1 MTGNCSL
8 FCPQCSFGTHNLE
21 NFAEHF
27 GSCLPLPSQS
37 KNLRSLSVT
46 CSLHHCSVCGW
57 ITSAKNMLLEHLH
70 ESHPGVSET
79 AGVITEEF
87 TVPRFDDPAAATAP
101 LTEEYQPAYSAA
113 ANSTMAV
120 LSAVTSKLGEL
131 SGLFSGRD
139 LPMLGHGNLP
149 VPVSASPP
157 LRGNNCVGDVQKNS
171 SFSNAYDTDGPH
183 PRQDTHTTDYHQS
196 DPDTSNLFH
205 QQHPQS
211 SPAADGTNKWPATQ
225 EYVQLYFN
233 EAAFVAAYT
242 RNEKLGLTN
251 RAVQSAELTDLLEKL
266 RRFAG
271 YRVPIL
277 GRANQRRVAGCPVC
291 LKAFNH
297 GFTDLKKHLMIAH
310 LNVRRTITRFA
321 LDFTHYSRSSTDEL
335 AASDVKASHPT
346 PELKQQ
352 PLHRLTVRPPS
363 RQFRRRSFIH
373 SLNSTTVKKR
383 TVVPKLSTPLKP
395 GTPTSTEPRTPDE
408 LFPLVTSPTSAYIGG
423 APVHRVI
430 PGTGVSDQY
439 EDMKTLEEVASEAP
453 AGRGGIIHLDDAG
466 KPLSAALAAAS
477 QPHTVNATKP
487 SDADEVFL
495 PRLGRQ
501 HVQLAYSYPVFKR
514 LLEAYQVPMAERIQ
528 LVNRM
533 NHYARMHV
541 IMDVLVPSGAQKR
554 FSCPTCMY
562 TSVHSLADIRKHI
575 MGSHC
580 GISTKRFRLCLRASR
595 HDTTTYRLHS
605 DDRMIRFV
613 QDHRRRQMQS
623 SANNHHVESDEDV
636 CVEKSSVHG
645 NQEQNRNLGGGDLP
659 VASRVPHFRSNIPTT
674 SQEELETMTIEADP
688 YDEYEDEPPDEVH
701 RIHQECDNRFL
712 TATPVDSIIEQELSA
727 KPEAPADAATML
739 ANTILKSYPEETSR
753 RNEEIHRRVTLPY
766 STDVLRTLLEREG
779 LLEHLQDLL
788 EKMEIYANHHLT
800 VISRGNRIIAYIC
813 ICGRRFSVIREDED
827 SVIRP
832 ASLADCRRHIL
843 GVHARIP
850 QDLLTLCCQASRIS
864 KESGYKLYSD
874 SSLLALAEQHKFRS
888 ARMQTYNKAGSPFRA
903 ANSADTSGANTDEYD
918 MSSEKP
924 PPSPDTSGRLGSNNV
939 SYTTVSRL
947 PSVGNRPP
955 NWKQDPETD
964 ASGLDGPACTD
975 LHNGSPPTQKAE
987 PIAAATHKMENVN
1000 SQALAARHSG
1010 LDLEAPHRILTVD
1023 EAVSWGRN
1031 LSLPTTWTLERIV
1044 RLQYNESVFDEQLR
1058 RLLPNNEL
1066 FVESLHERMRVYSRH
1081 AVYIARLH
1089 TTASPPQRIYV
1100 CCACLSTSQHGF
1112 GDVRKHILGVH
1123 AHIPERFKT
1132 IAMNSSRL
1140 NREDYSLQTEN
1151 SAPISSRS
1159 SSSSHSRIRRTTLRK
1174 TGLNNLTSQHSSRKR
1189 SLTAVGSPVLR
1200 SHVTSPPRK
1209 KACSGDVPV
1218 GESFF
1223 SNGNE
1228 SIRSPSD
1235 LHEDATSHT
1244 HLNGT
1249 LSPSGSK
1256 APFREDPS
1264 RPPIIL
1270 MLPRP
1275 KAFHPSRSPE
1285 QSDFSISGSD
1295 MERTLGDDLISAE
1308 ASRSRRSMILKSKRP
1323 CPTTT

>member
-1 MTGNCSL
+1 CPSDCPRPQTQNTSESSPRTTGNCSL

-21 NFAEHF
+21 NFAEHL
-27 GSCLPLPSQS
+27 GSCLPLPSQT

-101 LTEEYQPAYSAA
+101 LAEEYQPAYSAA

-139 LPMLGHGNLP
+139 LPMLGHGDLP
-149 VPVSASPP
+149 GPVSASPP
-157 LRGNNCVGDVQKNS
+157 LRGNNCVGDVQKKS
-171 SFSNAYDTDGPH
+171 SSSNAYDTDGSRL
-183 PRQDTHTTDYHQS
+183 RQDTHTTDYHQS

-251 RAVQSAELTDLLEKL
+251 RAAQSAELTDLLEKL

-335 AASDVKASHPT
+335 ATSDVSASHPT

-373 SLNSTTVKKR
+373 SLNCTTVKKR
-383 TVVPKLSTPLKP
+383 TVVPKLSTPLKSE
-395 GTPTSTEPRTPDE
+395 TPNSTEPRTPDE
-408 LFPLVTSPTSAYIGG
+408 LFPLVTSPTSAYIGS

-514 LLEAYQVPMAERIQ
+514 LLEAYQVPMTERIQ

-623 SANNHHVESDEDV
+623 SATNHHVESDEDA
-636 CVEKSSVHG
+636 CVEKSSVHR
-645 NQEQNRNLGGGDLP
+645 NEEQSRNVGGGDLP
-659 VASRVPHFRSNIPTT
+659 VASKVPHFRSNIPTT

-688 YDEYEDEPPDEVH
+688 DDEYEDEPPDEVH

-712 TATPVDSIIEQELSA
+712 TATPVNSIIEQELSA
-727 KPEAPADAATML
+727 KPEAPTDAATVL

-813 ICGRRFSVIREDED
+813 ICGRRFS
-827 SVIRP
+827 
-832 ASLADCRRHIL
+832 
-843 GVHARIP
+843 
-850 QDLLTLCCQASRIS
+850 
-864 KESGYKLYSD
+864 
-874 SSLLALAEQHKFRS
+874 
-888 ARMQTYNKAGSPFRA
+888 
-903 ANSADTSGANTDEYD
+903 
-918 MSSEKP
+918 
-924 PPSPDTSGRLGSNNV
+924 
-939 SYTTVSRL
+939 
-947 PSVGNRPP
+947 
-955 NWKQDPETD
+955 
-964 ASGLDGPACTD
+964 
-975 LHNGSPPTQKAE
+975 
-987 PIAAATHKMENVN
+987 MENVN
-1000 SQALAARHSG
+1000 SQALAARHSR
-1010 LDLEAPHRILTVD
+1010 LDLEAPHRILTVE
-1023 EAVSWGRN
+1023 EAVSWGRD
-1031 LSLPTTWTLERIV
+1031 LSLPSTWTLERIV

-1066 FVESLHERMRVYSRH
+1066 FIESLHERMRVYSRH

-1151 SAPISSRS
+1151 SAPISSRP

-1209 KACSGDVPV
+1209 KACSGDDPV
-1218 GESFF
+1218 GEVFF
-1223 SNGNE
+1223 NNGNE
-1228 SIRSPSD
+1228 SLRSPSD

-1256 APFREDPS
+1256 ASFREDPS

-1295 MERTLGDDLISAE
+1295 MERAISDDLISAE

>member
-1 MTGNCSL
+1 MGGRDSEAAINILEKSPTRYVCTLCAKPETPTEEPSLEVHCVARHPNSTQISCVYCARLVSVTAINKHIDRHFSLSDQEPYPCPLCPRAYGTLRSFAQHAVFGHHVNPALVFYKCGHCNAATGTPIDLSAHLNKYFIALYHCNYPNCLVKSTHRDLVLKHCSLRHGNGSAGIVLTRMFSCSLSNELCPSDCPRPQTQDTSESSPRMTGNCSL

-70 ESHPGVSET
+70 ESHPGVSE
-79 AGVITEEF
+79 
-87 TVPRFDDPAAATAP
+87 
-101 LTEEYQPAYSAA
+101 
-113 ANSTMAV
+113 
-120 LSAVTSKLGEL
+120 
-131 SGLFSGRD
+131 
-139 LPMLGHGNLP
+139 
-149 VPVSASPP
+149 
-157 LRGNNCVGDVQKNS
+157 
-171 SFSNAYDTDGPH
+171 
-183 PRQDTHTTDYHQS
+183 
-196 DPDTSNLFH
+196 
-205 QQHPQS
+205 
-211 SPAADGTNKWPATQ
+211 
-225 EYVQLYFN
+225 
-233 EAAFVAAYT
+233 
-242 RNEKLGLTN
+242 
-251 RAVQSAELTDLLEKL
+251 
-266 RRFAG
+266 
-271 YRVPIL
+271 
-277 GRANQRRVAGCPVC
+277 
-291 LKAFNH
+291 
-297 GFTDLKKHLMIAH
+297 
-310 LNVRRTITRFA
+310 
-321 LDFTHYSRSSTDEL
+321 
-335 AASDVKASHPT
+335 
-346 PELKQQ
+346 
-352 PLHRLTVRPPS
+352 
-363 RQFRRRSFIH
+363 
-373 SLNSTTVKKR
+373 
-383 TVVPKLSTPLKP
+383 
-395 GTPTSTEPRTPDE
+395 
-408 LFPLVTSPTSAYIGG
+408 
-423 APVHRVI
+423 
-430 PGTGVSDQY
+430 
-439 EDMKTLEEVASEAP
+439 
-453 AGRGGIIHLDDAG
+453 
-466 KPLSAALAAAS
+466 
-477 QPHTVNATKP
+477 
-487 SDADEVFL
+487 
-495 PRLGRQ
+495 
-501 HVQLAYSYPVFKR
+501 
-514 LLEAYQVPMAERIQ
+514 
-528 LVNRM
+528 
-533 NHYARMHV
+533 
-541 IMDVLVPSGAQKR
+541 
-554 FSCPTCMY
+554 
-562 TSVHSLADIRKHI
+562 
-575 MGSHC
+575 
-580 GISTKRFRLCLRASR
+580 
-595 HDTTTYRLHS
+595 
-605 DDRMIRFV
+605 
-613 QDHRRRQMQS
+613 
-623 SANNHHVESDEDV
+623 
-636 CVEKSSVHG
+636 
-645 NQEQNRNLGGGDLP
+645 
-659 VASRVPHFRSNIPTT
+659 
-674 SQEELETMTIEADP
+674 
-688 YDEYEDEPPDEVH
+688 
-701 RIHQECDNRFL
+701 
-712 TATPVDSIIEQELSA
+712 
-727 KPEAPADAATML
+727 
-739 ANTILKSYPEETSR
+739 
-753 RNEEIHRRVTLPY
+753 
-766 STDVLRTLLEREG
+766 
-779 LLEHLQDLL
+779 
-788 EKMEIYANHHLT
+788 
-800 VISRGNRIIAYIC
+800 
-813 ICGRRFSVIREDED
+813 VIREDED

-939 SYTTVSRL
+939 SYTSVSRL